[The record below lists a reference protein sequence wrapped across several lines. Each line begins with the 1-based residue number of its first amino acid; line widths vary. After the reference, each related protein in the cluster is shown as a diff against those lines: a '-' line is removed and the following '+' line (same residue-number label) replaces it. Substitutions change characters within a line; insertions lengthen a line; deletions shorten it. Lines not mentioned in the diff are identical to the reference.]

1 MTFVVVLAAKLYSLR
16 DCSLPSSSVHGVF
29 QARILEWVAMS
40 SDKVT
45 FLPRSKRLLISW
57 LQSPP
62 AMILEPKKI
71 VCHCFYLFPI
81 YLPWSDRTGCHD
93 LSFWNV
99 LSQLLHAS
107 PSPSSRGSSVPLVSA
122 PRLISSAYLRLLI
135 FLLAILNPACDSS
148 NLTFHIMYSACKLN
162 KQCNRICLVCQFFNF
177 RYSSGRKVLIVVLM
191 FAFPQWCWRH
201 LNMLT
206 YYSFAVSACLVYRI
220 IFYSNTIKA
229 FPLKNI

>member
-1 MTFVVVLAAKLYSLR
+1 MCCSSWGRRVVHNWVIELYWYGFLLAKWCLYFLYAVKVCHSFAFKEQASFNFMAAVTTCN
-16 DCSLPSSSVHGVF
+16 DFGV
-29 QARILEWVAMS
+29 
-40 SDKVT
+40 
-45 FLPRSKRLLISW
+45 
-57 LQSPP
+57 
-62 AMILEPKKI
+62 KKI
-71 VCHCFYLFPI
+71 VCHSFYLFPI
-81 YLPWSDRTGCHD
+81 NLPWSDRTGCHD

-148 NLTFHIMYSACKLN
+148 NLTFHIMYSVCKLN
-162 KQCNRICLVCQFFNF
+162 KQGNHIRLVCQFFNF

-191 FAFPQWCWRH
+191 FAFPQRCWRY

-206 YYSFAVSACLVYRI
+206 CYSFAVSACLVYRI

-229 FPLKNI
+229 FPLNNI